1 MKVFVSS
8 VIRGFE
14 AFRDV
19 AADAARVLGHDVLR
33 SEDLPSGPDS
43 SERACLDMV
52 RRADVIVTVIGARY
66 GANTGRGLSPT
77 HQEYREAMEQQ
88 KDVLAFVQGGVV
100 LEPEQKAFA
109 EEVRQWATG
118 IAIASFSTPS
128 ELRNGVT
135 RALKEQEVSRSAG
148 RADPDEMRRRAEQSA
163 RDLGGHVR
171 EAALVVAVAPGPA
184 QAVIRA
190 HVMAGDA
197 FQRELEKDAL
207 YGEPPVLVR
216 GEAVGASIS
225 RGTLTIEQRQ
235 ARIALDLDGTIAI
248 AVPPMR
254 RDERVMLPALVHEDL
269 QDMIAAAL
277 RFAGRTLDRVDPGGR
292 TTDVVPVASLA
303 NVGYSGWRTRAEQER
318 DRNRL
323 TMNVTAGDI
332 VTVALR
338 PPSRRRR
345 ALGGQAPEL
354 SEDLTELLRQ
364 EVVR

>member
-1 MKVFVSS
+1 MSS

-14 AFRDV
+14 PFREA
-19 AADAARVLGHDVLR
+19 AADASRVLGHEVLR
-33 SEDLPSGPDS
+33 SEDLPASPDAA
-43 SERACLDMV
+43 ERACLELA
-52 RRADVIVTVIGARY
+52 RRADVVLTILGARY
-66 GANTGRGLSPT
+66 GAATGRGLSPT
-77 HQEYREAMEQQ
+77 HQEYREAVAQR
-88 KDVLAFVQGGVV
+88 KDVLGFVQTGIIQ
-100 LEPEQKAFA
+100 EPEQKTFGD
-109 EEVRQWATG
+109 EVRQWATG
-118 IAIASFSTPS
+118 IAVASFSTPA
-128 ELRNGVT
+128 ELRNAVT
-135 RALKEQEVSRSAG
+135 RALKELEVSRSAG
-148 RADPDEMRRRAEQSA
+148 RADPDEMLRRAEQRA
-163 RDLGGHVR
+163 RELGGNVR

-190 HVMAGDA
+190 PVMAGDA

-225 RGTLTIEQRQ
+225 RGSLTIEQRQ

-254 RDERVMLPALVHEDL
+254 RDDRVMLPALVHEDL
-269 QDMIAAAL
+269 QDAIADAL
-277 RFAGRTLDRVDPGGR
+277 RFAGRTLDRIDPGGR
-292 TTDVVPVASLA
+292 ISDVVPVASLA
-303 NVGYSGWRTRAEQER
+303 KVGYSGWRTRAEQER

-323 TMNVTAGDI
+323 TMNVAAADI

-345 ALGGQAPEL
+345 ALVAQAMEL